1 MKEQPY
7 LTFLLNQRRYSISS
21 EYLDEMLPLPE
32 ITLLPTGSQDIVG
45 VLNVRGDILPIVD
58 LNLSLGYELVPYRT
72 ANSVIILKQ
81 DQLRVGLIVSSIGE
95 LDTHTTLAV
104 DDLDPRLQAQRSQ
117 ARRKQMLTGSILST
131 EAAEPSED
139 DNPCWL
145 LDAPEQ
151 WLRYVEIQQLIS
163 VAGVL
168 EDNPA
173 IAAEL
178 PAGSQSTVFCPTATP
193 EERAIFQQRTF
204 SLRQS
209 AKSVDQETLSTLAI
223 VAIGGNYFGVDLS
236 AVKEFTDI
244 QNVTPIPCCPPHV
257 IGNMN
262 LRGEILTLMDIQPCL
277 SPVDPGSVPSAPRS
291 AVPLSRSKVMVIEID
306 KYLTGIVVQSVLEAM
321 FPLRQQD
328 TREPSPSSLQSPAI
342 DPRYIQSEFAYR
354 NTTVAILDFP
364 KILTQG
370 NLVVDEVV

>member
-7 LTFLLNQRRYSISS
+7 LTFLLDKRRYSINS
-21 EYLDEMLPLPE
+21 EYLYEMLPLPE
-32 ITLLPTGSQDIVG
+32 ITLLPTGSPDIVG
-45 VLNVRGDILPIVD
+45 VLNVRGAIIPIVD
-58 LNLSLGYELVPYRT
+58 LNVSLGYEPIPYRT
-72 ANSVIILKQ
+72 ANSVIMLKQ
-81 DQLRVGLIVSSIGE
+81 DQLRVGLIVSSIGDLE
-95 LDTHTTLAV
+95 THTTLAV

-117 ARRKQMLTGSILST
+117 ARRKQMLTGSILGA

-145 LDAPEQ
+145 LSAPDQ

-168 EDNPA
+168 EENPA
-173 IAAEL
+173 IVAEL

-193 EERAIFQQRTF
+193 EDRAIFQQRTL
-204 SLRQS
+204 SLRKSLNS
-209 AKSVDQETLSTLAI
+209 AEQETLSTLAI
-223 VAIGGNYFGVDLS
+223 IAIGDNYFGVNLS

-244 QNVTPIPCCPPHV
+244 QNVTPIPCCPAHIV
-257 IGNMN
+257 GNMN

-277 SPVDPGSVPSAPRS
+277 SPAASDNPTAPARS
-291 AVPLSRSKVMVIEID
+291 AAPLTRSKVMVIEID
-306 KYLTGIVVQSVLEAM
+306 KYLAGIVVQDVLEAM

-328 TREPSPSSLQSPAI
+328 TMPPSSQLSSV
-342 DPRYIQSEFAYR
+342 DPQRYIQGEFSYR
-354 NTTVAILDFP
+354 NTTVGILDFP

-370 NLVVDEVV
+370 NLIVDEVV